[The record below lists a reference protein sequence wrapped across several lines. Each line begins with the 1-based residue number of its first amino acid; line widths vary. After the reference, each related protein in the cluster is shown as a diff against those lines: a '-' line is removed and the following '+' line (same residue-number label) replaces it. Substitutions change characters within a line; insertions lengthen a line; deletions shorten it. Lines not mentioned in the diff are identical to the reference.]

1 MTISSLP
8 VDIARKVKVM
18 MVCESYPD
26 ERGAGILSD
35 PGSIFV
41 VNTIDAFNNAGFRAS
56 TIEDIGRMSVYLT
69 GAVKGPMTL
78 PLPVSIVE
86 QSSLELEKEIGQFP
100 CLRAILLMG
109 DTAIRV
115 MNALS
120 LRTTRKRV
128 IPSGPTYKIRTGEF
142 WYGGVRVLPSY
153 LQTGKS
159 YLIEK
164 SKRKMVSEDIANAIN
179 LAQRT
184 GPPAL
189 PADGP
194 ETGPG
199 QRSRSRVRRS

>member
-1 MTISSLP
+1 MS
-8 VDIARKVKVM
+8 VDIARRVKVA

-41 VNTIDAFNNAGFRAS
+41 ANTIDAFNNAGFAVS
-56 TIEDIGRMSVYLT
+56 SMEEIGQMGVYLT
-69 GAVKGPMTL
+69 VAVQGPMAL
-78 PLPVSIVE
+78 PLSVSTVE
-86 QSSLELEKEIGQFP
+86 QSSLELEKEIGLFP

-159 YLIEK
+159 YLIER

-179 LAQRT
+179 LTERT
-184 GPPAL
+184 DPPAP
-189 PADGP
+189 PAEGP
-194 ETGPG
+194 EPGLG
-199 QRSRSRVRRS
+199 QRSRSSMRRS